1 MRANP
6 SRDTEPERR
15 LRAVLHARGYRFR
28 ANLRVEA
35 YGLRVRPDIVF
46 TRHRLVVFV
55 DGCFWHSC
63 PTHGNSPRVNTGYW
77 LPKLTRVLER
87 DRRADDLLSK
97 AGWTVMR
104 VWEHERLDVAADQ
117 IVAALLRLRLA

>member
-1 MRANP
+1 MIRAKTELRAHVLPKTRGDYPYPSSPAASTVMRANP

-46 TRHRLVVFV
+46 TRHKLAVFV

-63 PTHGNSPRVNTGYW
+63 PTHGNS
-77 LPKLTRVLER
+77 
-87 DRRADDLLSK
+87 
-97 AGWTVMR
+97 
-104 VWEHERLDVAADQ
+104 
-117 IVAALLRLRLA
+117 